1 MRWDAIVIGTGMGG
15 ATIGYALAKAGRRVL
30 FCEKGLGATGPGST
44 GSDSHR
50 KAAGLRGDYPEN
62 LMRAVAQR
70 GADPRSILQR
80 AGRVVDPIDDVSFG
94 APRTFVPFIGSGVGG
109 SSALYGMAL
118 ERFSPADFAPR
129 RNHPDA
135 EGADLPDRWPV
146 GFDEFQPYYAE
157 AERLYGVRRGAA
169 DDASG
174 LAPANG
180 ELFRHLRATGL
191 HPYVL
196 PLANTTGTGCTG
208 CQGYLC
214 AYGCKN
220 HGGNRCVDPAVAGHG
235 AKILVDCTVTRLV
248 CDGDRVSGVDCVV
261 GGRPM
266 RLQGDTILLAAGAL
280 ATPSLLLGSTSDAWP
295 NGLANRSGLVGRYL
309 MRHCIDLYAIAVD
322 TPIDPRVSLKEIAFN
337 DFYATGAAKL
347 GSVQSFGAMPPS
359 RMLVDSMQEELADEA
374 GRVVGTLFGAAKPLL
389 RPVLKRLFANRV
401 ILAAVMEDLPYATN
415 RVTVTPTGRGQKTS
429 FHYRL
434 PAHDRARV
442 TLFRESMKKALSP
455 YRYLL
460 LKQAENNRRL
470 AHVCGTC
477 RFGDDPALS
486 VLDRD
491 NKAHDLA
498 NLYVVDASFF
508 PSSGGTNP
516 ALTVAANALRVADAI
531 VGTPP
536 RRVADAAPS
545 MQGHTS

>member
-30 FCEKGLGATGPGST
+30 FCEKGLGSTGP
-44 GSDSHR
+44 DSGR
-50 KAAGLRGDYPEN
+50 EVAGLRGDYPEN
-62 LMRAVAQR
+62 LMRTEAQR
-70 GADPRSILQR
+70 GADPRSILRR
-80 AGRVVDPIDDVSFG
+80 AGRAADAIDDVSFG

-118 ERFSPADFAPR
+118 ERFAPADFAPR

-135 EGADLPDRWPV
+135 DADLPERWPV
-146 GFDEFQPYYAE
+146 GFPELLPYYAE
-157 AERLYGVRRGAA
+157 AEQLYGVRRPAA
-169 DDASG
+169 RDASG
-174 LAPANG
+174 LAPPNG
-180 ELFRHLRATGL
+180 ELWRHLQSTGL
-191 HPYVL
+191 HPYAL
-196 PLANTTGTGCTG
+196 PLANVTGTGCTG
-208 CQGYLC
+208 CQGFLC
-214 AYGCKN
+214 AHGCKN
-220 HGGNRCVDPAVAGHG
+220 HGGNVCIDPAVARHG
-235 AKILVDCTVTRLV
+235 AHVLADCTVTRLV
-248 CDGDRVSGVDCVV
+248 CDGDRVAGVDCVV
-261 GGRPM
+261 GGRAM
-266 RLQGDTILLAAGAL
+266 RLQGDTVLLAAGAL
-280 ATPSLLLGSTSDAWP
+280 ATPALLLGSASDAWP
-295 NGLANRSGLVGRYL
+295 TGLANRSGLVGRYL

-322 TPIDPRVSLKEIAFN
+322 TPIDPHVSLKEMAFN
-337 DFYATGAAKL
+337 DFYATDAAKL
-347 GSVQSFGAMPPS
+347 GSVQSFGAMPPP

-374 GRVVGTLFGAAKPLL
+374 GQVVGTLFGAAKPLL

-415 RVTVTPTGRGQKTS
+415 RVTVTPTDRGPRTN

-434 PAHDRARV
+434 PAYDRARV

-477 RFGDDPALS
+477 RFGDDPDHS

-531 VGTPP
+531 LGAAP
-536 RRVADAAPS
+536 RRTADVAPS
-545 MQGHTS
+545 MQGHPS